1 MSSQDQDTGVR
12 GGRSWRTPTAVNGGP
27 RGVPD
32 NGSTCRRA
40 CLPATDISGTSP
52 SHPGEDIAL
61 SPRPWKV
68 WQRRLQQADGPFL
81 TSPGRPSPSK
91 VPRRHGGSPL
101 TTGQVCRK
109 NRSDASSLL
118 PRKLSKN
125 PGTREGRVT
134 QACRRPPLGRRGGE
148 KTGCA
153 PPRCASQQLRQA
165 LRAPRRGVG
174 GKTARHKVLESQA
187 MTSS

>member
-1 MSSQDQDTGVR
+1 MEDPHGCERGPVHPTGARRDSPTMVQPAAEHASRPRIAPVR
-12 GGRSWRTPTAVNGGP
+12 PLPPGRGHRSVSLSVEGG
-27 RGVPD
+27 
-32 NGSTCRRA
+32 
-40 CLPATDISGTSP
+40 
-52 SHPGEDIAL
+52 
-61 SPRPWKV
+61 
-68 WQRRLQQADGPFL
+68 QRRLQQADGPFL
-81 TSPGRPSPSK
+81 TFPGSPSPSK
-91 VPRRHGGSPL
+91 VRRRQGGSPL
-101 TTGQVCRK
+101 TTGRVCRK

-125 PGTREGRVT
+125 PGTWEGRVT
-134 QACRRPPLGRRGGE
+134 QARRQPPLGRRGGE

-153 PPRCASQQLRQA
+153 PPRCSSQQLRQV